1 MKELWIKKISV
12 ESLSAE
18 AVPALLDK
26 EEVAFH
32 PIDNVNWAEWPYRPE
47 VRFRA
52 AHTSDAILLHY
63 QVREASVRAV
73 AGADN
78 GPVWEDAC
86 VEFFSVPDAEDGI
99 YYNMECNC
107 AGTLLVGA
115 GVGRENRRRAPQE
128 VLDRVQRWTSL
139 GRASF
144 EERVGECSWELALL
158 IPCSTFF
165 LHDLRSLDGLTMTGN
180 FYKCGDKLR
189 TPHFLSWNPID
200 LPSPNFH
207 CPQFFGRL
215 KFE

>member
-1 MKELWIKKISV
+1 MKELWIKKISA
-12 ESLSAE
+12 EGLSAE

-26 EEVAFH
+26 EGVAFQ

-63 QVREASVRAV
+63 RVSEASVRAV

-86 VEFFSVPDAEDGI
+86 VEFFSVPAADGV

-115 GVGRENRRRAPQE
+115 GAGREDRRRAPQD

-144 EERVGECSWELALL
+144 EERVGECSWELAL
-158 IPCSTFF
+158 IVPCSTYF
-165 LHDLRSLDGLTMTGN
+165 LHDVRSLDGLTMTGN
-180 FYKCGDKLR
+180 FYKCGDKLQ

-207 CPQFFGRL
+207 CPPFFGTLR
-215 KFE
+215 FE